1 MAHRVAPEAE
11 SDLGEICY
19 YIARESSSAVIADR
33 IIDLIT
39 ERFFLL
45 GRHPHL
51 GRRRNKDLRPGLR
64 SFLMGEYIYP
74 ADGDDVFVL
83 PVVRGSREIE
93 GLLNR

>member
-1 MAHRVAPEAE
+1 MAHRVAPETE
-11 SDLGEICY
+11 SDLDEIWY
-19 YIARESSSAVIADR
+19 YIASESASAVIAER

-51 GRRRNKDLRPGLR
+51 GRRRDEDLHPALR
-64 SFLMGEYIYP
+64 SFPVGEYIYR

-83 PVVRGSREIE
+83 PVVGGGRDIE